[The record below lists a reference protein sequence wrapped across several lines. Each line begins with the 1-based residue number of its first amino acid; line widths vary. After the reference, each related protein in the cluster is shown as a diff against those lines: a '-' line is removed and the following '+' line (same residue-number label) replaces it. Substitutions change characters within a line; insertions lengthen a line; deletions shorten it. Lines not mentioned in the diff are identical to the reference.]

1 MDKKNLI
8 ICFSSIKPEG
18 FKKEQVQERE
28 KNYDLALDFLIK
40 SLPKNWDIIYND
52 NTLDSID
59 DIQNEN
65 LKSKLSSIK
74 LVLHKNN
81 EGNNNKGAGEHD
93 MCKKCFL
100 NHVENKYNW
109 IVYFTARHIIPNS
122 WYFNML
128 DSEWSNFDCV
138 MSNPPFYYLNFKK
151 VDASK
156 NLYNDMLFAMKHDLF
171 DSFVDSIDI
180 IKLKNFHMNSEN
192 HLFDFVNSN
201 KKINIK
207 EIDSL
212 GILRNDFRSFGW
224 HLV

>member
-1 MDKKNLI
+1 
-8 ICFSSIKPEG
+8 
-18 FKKEQVQERE
+18 
-28 KNYDLALDFLIK
+28 
-40 SLPKNWDIIYND
+40 
-52 NTLDSID
+52 
-59 DIQNEN
+59 
-65 LKSKLSSIK
+65 
-74 LVLHKNN
+74 
-81 EGNNNKGAGEHD
+81 
-93 MCKKCFL
+93 
-100 NHVENKYNW
+100 
-109 IVYFTARHIIPNS
+109 
-122 WYFNML
+122 ML